1 MPEKKLSFPRRN
13 TDRIAHTNRMNNDL
27 LTILIIEAF
36 LIAGLAAFLLRRRR
50 HMITEAQDG
59 LGAVRGAAERGNASA
74 RQNAPEMRN
83 LAALRARHLNEPLSE
98 RARPTQFADIIGQEA
113 GIRALMAALCGPNPQ
128 HVLIYGP
135 PGVGKTC
142 AARLVLDEAKRR
154 PDSPFTEESKF
165 VEMDATCVRFDERA
179 IADPLLGS
187 VHDPIY
193 QGAGALGSRGIP
205 QPKPGAVTRAHCGV
219 LFLDEIGELHP
230 MQMNKLLKVLEDRCV
245 HFESAYYAPDNGNIP
260 AHIHDIFQNGLP
272 ADFRLVGATTRRP
285 EELPAA
291 LRSRCVELYFKP
303 LGFADRKRIAEGAAA
318 RAGMAM
324 TDAAAAA
331 CARYAGSGRDAVNIV
346 QLSAGIAYGEH
357 RKEILE
363 GDIGWVAR
371 TCNYAPMLVPHI
383 AEQPRVGVMNML
395 AVAGAGSGMVM
406 EIECTLKKSRRPR
419 LVMNGIVEE
428 EELDLRTKRLRRKST
443 ARCSVENVLCAVS
456 DLTGVDFEEYEV
468 RFNIPGGLP
477 ADGPSAGIAI
487 AIALYS
493 ALSGTPP
500 LSRAAA
506 TGEVTIHGEVRPVG
520 GVREKLAAAFEA
532 GAELVLIP
540 TGNDDAEFAAEP
552 RAHAVGTLREA
563 FSLVFGEQAVAG
575 IAEPAMAEQLPL

>member
-1 MPEKKLSFPRRN
+1 MS
-13 TDRIAHTNRMNNDL
+13 NDM
-27 LTILIIEAF
+27 LTIIIMEACM
-36 LIAGLAAFLLRRRR
+36 ILALAVLLFRRRR
-50 HMITEAQDG
+50 HTITEAQDG
-59 LGAVRGAAERGNASA
+59 MGVRGAAERSNASA

-98 RARPTQFADIIGQEA
+98 RARPTQFEDIIGQEA

-142 AARLVLDEAKRR
+142 AARLVLDEAKKR

-245 HFESAYYAPDNGNIP
+245 HFESAYYAPDNSNIP

-303 LGFADRKRIAEGAAA
+303 LGFSERKRIAEGAAT

-324 TDAAAAA
+324 KDAAADA

-357 RKEILE
+357 RTEILE
-363 GDIGWVAR
+363 SDIGWVAR
-371 TCNYAPMLVPHI
+371 TCNYAPMLVQRI
-383 AEQPRVGVMNML
+383 CEERRVGVMNML
-395 AVAGAGSGMVM
+395 AVTGVGGGMVM

-419 LVMNGIVEE
+419 LIMNGIVEE
-428 EELDLRTKRLRRKST
+428 EEIDLRSKRLRRKST
-443 ARCSVENVLCAVS
+443 ARCSVENVLCAIS

-493 ALSGTPP
+493 ALLGAPP
-500 LSRAAA
+500 LARAAA

-532 GAELVLIP
+532 GADCVLIP
-540 TGNDDAEFAAEP
+540 AGNDDAEFAAEP
-552 RAHAVGTLREA
+552 RAHAVGTLQEA
-563 FSLVFGEQAVAG
+563 FSLIFGEQAAAG
-575 IAEPAMAEQLPL
+575 TTEPAVGAPVPL